1 MSRFGTILG
10 VLSAI
15 SVAAA
20 SFLVA
25 QEQAP
30 AVTALLLWME

>member
-10 VLSAI
+10 TVAAVC
-15 SVAAA
+15 VAAA
-20 SFLVA
+20 SFFVA
-25 QEQAP
+25 QEHAP